1 MANKWKVSDADTFFE
16 VYRDDQTHSY
26 SLLSESEAH
35 RLAKE
40 LDELHTL
47 SEERRWRKIGEEW
60 PEPGEWCQLANAS
73 GVRDGSAQWQ
83 GNRWVDTGA
92 DESIQPDGELYENG
106 IGMEVFF
113 THWRPAPTDVPTDN

>member
-1 MANKWKVSDADTFFE
+1 MANEWKVSDADTFFE
-16 VYRDDQTHSY
+16 VYCDEQTHSY

-60 PEPGEWCQLANAS
+60 PEDGQWCQMLSNSVCPENFYFNAS
-73 GVRDGSAQWQ
+73 VKAWGNVTNSDVESDGNSYRM
-83 GNRWVDTGA
+83 GCT
-92 DESIQPDGELYENG
+92 
-106 IGMEVFF
+106 F
-113 THWRPAPTDVPTDN
+113 THWRPMPMDVPKEEG